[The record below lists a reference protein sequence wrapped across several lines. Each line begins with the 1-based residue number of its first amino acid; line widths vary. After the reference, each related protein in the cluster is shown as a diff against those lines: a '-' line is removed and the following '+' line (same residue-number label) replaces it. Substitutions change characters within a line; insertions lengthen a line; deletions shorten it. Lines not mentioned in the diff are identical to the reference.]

1 MLRNTLEYLKFLIL
15 LVLDNLAVAVVRKLA
30 CPRPQALVSVSHRSQ
45 AHHDLAA
52 GVAGLRLTVETL
64 VAN

>member
-1 MLRNTLEYLKFLIL
+1 MLRNALENLEFLIL
-15 LVLDNLAVAVVRKLA
+15 LVLDNLAVAVVRELT

-52 GVAGLRLTVETL
+52 GVAGFGLAVKTFI
-64 VAN
+64 AN